1 MVKWKTY
8 KERLDHKNLREI
20 VIKYHSDHRKL
31 RHEVV
36 EEQKKQINKI
46 SIDEKSA
53 IKVIMD
59 CRTTLA
65 HKFRTRLGFKQYD
78 AILTK
83 EQSIL
88 TKIMSSFEGQNM

>member
-8 KERLDHKNLREI
+8 KEQLDHKNLREI
-20 VIKYHSDHRKL
+20 AIKHHSNHRKL
-31 RHEVV
+31 RHELV
-36 EEQKKQINKI
+36 EEQKKQINRI

-65 HKFRTRLGFKQYD
+65 HKSRTRLGFKQY

>member
-20 VIKYHSDHRKL
+20 AIKYHSDHRKL

-36 EEQKKQINKI
+36 EEQKKQIDKT

-65 HKFRTRLGFKQYD
+65 HKFRTRLGFKQYNF
-78 AILTK
+78 ILTK
-83 EQSIL
+83 EQ
-88 TKIMSSFEGQNM
+88 

>member
-1 MVKWKTY
+1 M
-8 KERLDHKNLREI
+8 REI
-20 VIKYHSDHRKL
+20 AIKYHSDHRKL

-36 EEQKKQINKI
+36 EEQKKQIDKT

>member
-46 SIDEKSA
+46 SIDEK
-53 IKVIMD
+53 
-59 CRTTLA
+59 
-65 HKFRTRLGFKQYD
+65 
-78 AILTK
+78 
-83 EQSIL
+83 
-88 TKIMSSFEGQNM
+88 